1 MAMNDYSDNDYWK
14 ALAERFFE
22 AGTSEEEERELRRFI
37 ASGLAGSE
45 FNDVRAVMGLAAVGA
60 RRYHRRRR
68 RTVFLSAA
76 ALLVVVQADY
86 GLSAVVAVVM
96 TAVSLA
102 ADGGDSCVAYING
115 TKHTDEAIVMAQ
127 MHSTMD
133 EMAQQAQEL
142 SVERQMDDFFVESF
156 NN

>member
-1 MAMNDYSDNDYWK
+1 MNDYSDNDYWK

-22 AGTSEEEERELRRFI
+22 ADTSEEEERELRRFI

-60 RRYHRRRR
+60 RRYNRRRR
-68 RTVFLSAA
+68 RTVFLSTAA
-76 ALLVVVQADY
+76 
-86 GLSAVVAVVM
+86 AVVAMVI

-142 SVERQMDDFFVESF
+142 SVERQMDNFFVESF

>member
-60 RRYHRRRR
+60 RRYNRRRR

-76 ALLVVVQADY
+76 AAA
-86 GLSAVVAVVM
+86 AVVAVAVVPLPTPLPLRRM
-96 TAVSLA
+96 KALLLLRLATPTA
-102 ADGGDSCVAYING
+102 
-115 TKHTDEAIVMAQ
+115 
-127 MHSTMD
+127 
-133 EMAQQAQEL
+133 
-142 SVERQMDDFFVESF
+142 R
-156 NN
+156 

>member
-37 ASGLAGSE
+37 ASGQAGSE

-60 RRYHRRRR
+60 RRYNRRRR
-68 RTVFLSAA
+68 RTVFLSVAA
-76 ALLVVVQADY
+76 A
-86 GLSAVVAVVM
+86 AVVVM

-115 TKHTDEAIVMAQ
+115 TRHTDEAIVMAQ

>member
-1 MAMNDYSDNDYWK
+1 MNDYSDNDYWK

-22 AGTSEEEERELRRFI
+22 AGTSEEERELRRFI
-37 ASGLAGSE
+37 TSGLAGSE

-68 RTVFLSAA
+68 RTIFLSAA
-76 ALLVVVQADY
+76 AA
-86 GLSAVVAVVM
+86 AVVAVVM

-102 ADGGDSCVAYING
+102 ADGDSCVAYING

-142 SVERQMDDFFVESF
+142 SVERQMDNFFVESF

>member
-1 MAMNDYSDNDYWK
+1 MNDYSDNDYWK

-22 AGTSEEEERELRRFI
+22 ADTSEEEERELRRFI
-37 ASGLAGSE
+37 ASGQAGSE

-76 ALLVVVQADY
+76 A
-86 GLSAVVAVVM
+86 VAAVM

>member
-22 AGTSEEEERELRRFI
+22 ADTSEEEERELRRFI

-76 ALLVVVQADY
+76 A
-86 GLSAVVAVVM
+86 AVVAVVM
-96 TAVSLA
+96 TAVSLT

>member
-76 ALLVVVQADY
+76 AA
-86 GLSAVVAVVM
+86 AVVM

>member
-1 MAMNDYSDNDYWK
+1 MNDYSDNDYWK

-76 ALLVVVQADY
+76 AA
-86 GLSAVVAVVM
+86 AVAVVM

-102 ADGGDSCVAYING
+102 ADGDSCVAYING

>member
-1 MAMNDYSDNDYWK
+1 MNDYSDNDYWK

-45 FNDVRAVMGLAAVGA
+45 FNDVRVVMGLAAVGA

-76 ALLVVVQADY
+76 A
-86 GLSAVVAVVM
+86 AVVAVVM
-96 TAVSLA
+96 TAVSLT

>member
-22 AGTSEEEERELRRFI
+22 ADTSEEEERELRRFI

-45 FNDVRAVMGLAAVGA
+45 FNDVRAVMGMAAVGA
-60 RRYHRRRR
+60 RRYNRRRR
-68 RTVFLSAA
+68 RTIFLSAA
-76 ALLVVVQADY
+76 AAA
-86 GLSAVVAVVM
+86 AVVAV
-96 TAVSLA
+96 VSLA

-142 SVERQMDDFFVESF
+142 SVERQMDNFFVESF

>member
-1 MAMNDYSDNDYWK
+1 MNDYSDNDYWK

-22 AGTSEEEERELRRFI
+22 ADTSEEEERELRRFI
-37 ASGLAGSE
+37 TSGLAGSE

-60 RRYHRRRR
+60 RRYNRRRR
-68 RTVFLSAA
+68 RTIFLSAA
-76 ALLVVVQADY
+76 
-86 GLSAVVAVVM
+86 AVVAVVM

>member
-1 MAMNDYSDNDYWK
+1 MNDYSDNNYWE

-37 ASGLAGSE
+37 TSGLAGSE

-60 RRYHRRRR
+60 RRYHRRRCRCR

-76 ALLVVVQADY
+76 AAAA
-86 GLSAVVAVVM
+86 AVVVM

-142 SVERQMDDFFVESF
+142 SVERQMDNFFVESF

>member
-22 AGTSEEEERELRRFI
+22 AGTSEEEERDLRRFI
-37 ASGLAGSE
+37 TSGLAGSE

-60 RRYHRRRR
+60 RRYNRRRR
-68 RTVFLSAA
+68 RTVFLSA
-76 ALLVVVQADY
+76 
-86 GLSAVVAVVM
+86 AVVAVVM

>member
-22 AGTSEEEERELRRFI
+22 ADTSEEEERELRRFI
-37 ASGLAGSE
+37 ASGQAGSE

-76 ALLVVVQADY
+76 A
-86 GLSAVVAVVM
+86 VAAVM

>member
-1 MAMNDYSDNDYWK
+1 MNDYSDNDYWK

-22 AGTSEEEERELRRFI
+22 AGTSEEEERDLRRFI
-37 ASGLAGSE
+37 TSGLAGSE

-60 RRYHRRRR
+60 RRYNRRRR

-76 ALLVVVQADY
+76 
-86 GLSAVVAVVM
+86 AVVAVVM

-142 SVERQMDDFFVESF
+142 SVERQMDDFFVKSF

>member
-1 MAMNDYSDNDYWK
+1 MNDYSDNEYWK

-60 RRYHRRRR
+60 RRYNRRRR

-76 ALLVVVQADY
+76 AA
-86 GLSAVVAVVM
+86 AAVVM

-102 ADGGDSCVAYING
+102 ADGGDYCVAYING

>member
-1 MAMNDYSDNDYWK
+1 MNDYSDNDYWK

-60 RRYHRRRR
+60 RRYNRRRR

-76 ALLVVVQADY
+76 AAA
-86 GLSAVVAVVM
+86 AVVI

-102 ADGGDSCVAYING
+102 ADGGNSCVAYING
-115 TKHTDEAIVMAQ
+115 TRHTDEAIVMAQ

>member
-1 MAMNDYSDNDYWK
+1 MNDYSDNDYWK

-22 AGTSEEEERELRRFI
+22 ADTSEEEERELRRFI
-37 ASGLAGSE
+37 ASGQAGSE

-60 RRYHRRRR
+60 RRYNRRR

-76 ALLVVVQADY
+76 AA
-86 GLSAVVAVVM
+86 AVVAVVM

-102 ADGGDSCVAYING
+102 ANGGDSCVAYING

>member
-1 MAMNDYSDNDYWK
+1 MNDYSDNDYWK

-76 ALLVVVQADY
+76 A
-86 GLSAVVAVVM
+86 AVVAVVM
-96 TAVSLA
+96 TAVSLT

-127 MHSTMD
+127 MPSTMD

>member
-76 ALLVVVQADY
+76 AAA
-86 GLSAVVAVVM
+86 AVVAVVMAVVM

>member
-76 ALLVVVQADY
+76 
-86 GLSAVVAVVM
+86 VVAVVI

>member
-1 MAMNDYSDNDYWK
+1 MNDYSDNDYWK

-22 AGTSEEEERELRRFI
+22 ADTSEEEERELRRFI

-60 RRYHRRRR
+60 RRYNRRRR

-76 ALLVVVQADY
+76 AAA
-86 GLSAVVAVVM
+86 AVVMTAVM

-102 ADGGDSCVAYING
+102 TDGGDSCVAYING

>member
-68 RTVFLSAA
+68 RCCRRRRQ
-76 ALLVVVQADY
+76 LLRGIHQRHKTHRRGDCHGSDAFHY
-86 GLSAVVAVVM
+86 G
-96 TAVSLA
+96 
-102 ADGGDSCVAYING
+102 
-115 TKHTDEAIVMAQ
+115 
-127 MHSTMD
+127 
-133 EMAQQAQEL
+133 
-142 SVERQMDDFFVESF
+142 
-156 NN
+156 

>member
-76 ALLVVVQADY
+76 
-86 GLSAVVAVVM
+86 VVAVVM

>member
-1 MAMNDYSDNDYWK
+1 MNDYSDNDYWK

-60 RRYHRRRR
+60 RRYHRRRC

-76 ALLVVVQADY
+76 A
-86 GLSAVVAVVM
+86 AVVAVVM
-96 TAVSLA
+96 TAVSLT

>member
-1 MAMNDYSDNDYWK
+1 MNDYSDNDYWK

-60 RRYHRRRR
+60 RRYNRRRR

-76 ALLVVVQADY
+76 AAAAAA
-86 GLSAVVAVVM
+86 AVVAVVM

-142 SVERQMDDFFVESF
+142 SVERQMDNFFVESF

>member
-1 MAMNDYSDNDYWK
+1 MNDYSDNNYWK

-60 RRYHRRRR
+60 RRYNRRRR

-76 ALLVVVQADY
+76 AAAA
-86 GLSAVVAVVM
+86 AVVAAVM

-115 TKHTDEAIVMAQ
+115 TRHTDEAIVMAQ

-142 SVERQMDDFFVESF
+142 SVERQMDNFFVESF

>member
-37 ASGLAGSE
+37 ASGLAG
-45 FNDVRAVMGLAAVGA
+45 
-60 RRYHRRRR
+60 
-68 RTVFLSAA
+68 
-76 ALLVVVQADY
+76 
-86 GLSAVVAVVM
+86 VAVVM

>member
-1 MAMNDYSDNDYWK
+1 MNDYSDNDYWK

-22 AGTSEEEERELRRFI
+22 ADTSEEEERELRRFI
-37 ASGLAGSE
+37 ASGQAGSE

-60 RRYHRRRR
+60 RRYNRRRR

-76 ALLVVVQADY
+76 AA
-86 GLSAVVAVVM
+86 AAVVM

-142 SVERQMDDFFVESF
+142 SVERQMDNFFVESF

>member
-37 ASGLAGSE
+37 TSGLAGSE

-60 RRYHRRRR
+60 RRYNRRRR

-76 ALLVVVQADY
+76 
-86 GLSAVVAVVM
+86 AVVAVVM

>member
-1 MAMNDYSDNDYWK
+1 MNDYSDNDYWK

-22 AGTSEEEERELRRFI
+22 ADTSEEEERELRRFI
-37 ASGLAGSE
+37 TSGLAGSE

-60 RRYHRRRR
+60 RRYNRRRR

-76 ALLVVVQADY
+76 
-86 GLSAVVAVVM
+86 AVVAVVM

>member
-60 RRYHRRRR
+60 RRYNRRR

-76 ALLVVVQADY
+76 AA
-86 GLSAVVAVVM
+86 AVVAVVM

-102 ADGGDSCVAYING
+102 ANGGDSCVAYING

>member
-1 MAMNDYSDNDYWK
+1 MAMNDYSDNEYWK

-60 RRYHRRRR
+60 RRYHRRRH

-76 ALLVVVQADY
+76 AAAGDYCGIAGRRRRRLLRGIHQRHK
-86 GLSAVVAVVM
+86 
-96 TAVSLA
+96 THRR
-102 ADGGDSCVAYING
+102 GDCHGSDAFHHV
-115 TKHTDEAIVMAQ
+115 
-127 MHSTMD
+127 
-133 EMAQQAQEL
+133 
-142 SVERQMDDFFVESF
+142 
-156 NN
+156 

>member
-37 ASGLAGSE
+37 ASRLAGSE

-68 RTVFLSAA
+68 RTIFLSAA
-76 ALLVVVQADY
+76 
-86 GLSAVVAVVM
+86 AVVAVVM

>member
-1 MAMNDYSDNDYWK
+1 MNDYSDNNYWK

-60 RRYHRRRR
+60 RRYHRRCR
-68 RTVFLSAA
+68 RTIFLSAA
-76 ALLVVVQADY
+76 AA
-86 GLSAVVAVVM
+86 AVVAVVM

-102 ADGGDSCVAYING
+102 ADGDSCVAYING

-142 SVERQMDDFFVESF
+142 SVERQMDDFFVKSF

>member
-22 AGTSEEEERELRRFI
+22 ADTSEEEERELRRFI

-76 ALLVVVQADY
+76 AA
-86 GLSAVVAVVM
+86 AVVAVVM

-102 ADGGDSCVAYING
+102 ADGDSCVAYING

-142 SVERQMDDFFVESF
+142 SVERQMDNFFVESF